1 MIDDDDEISMTAS
14 IAQAQAITPAEPDYA
29 SMMRDALEHEY
40 SESESIPQ
48 DAEFSSRG
56 RRLSDSES
64 DSEPSALSS
73 TTIIDKENTMRV
85 CFY

>member
-1 MIDDDDEISMTAS
+1 MIDDDEISMTAS
-14 IAQAQAITPAEPDYA
+14 IAQAQAITPAEPDYDA
-29 SMMRDALEHEY
+29 MMRDALEHLAY